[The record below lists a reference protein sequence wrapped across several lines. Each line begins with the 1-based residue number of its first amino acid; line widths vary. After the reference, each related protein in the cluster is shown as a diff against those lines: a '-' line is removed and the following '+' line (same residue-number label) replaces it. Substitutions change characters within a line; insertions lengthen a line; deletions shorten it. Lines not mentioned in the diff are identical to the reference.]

1 MGKRAAH
8 EGSVRQRRDGTWE
21 ARIQVGGV
29 RVSRYGA
36 TRAEVVAKLHALQST
51 PVLRSTTTVILSEW
65 VGQWIAE
72 RDLRPSAR
80 STYER
85 VLRPILRD
93 LGHVTLAKLNP
104 LMLSLQFS
112 LLKERGVGARRVQL
126 AHGYLK
132 GCLAHAVEMGL
143 IATNPMSGVKRPR
156 WVPKTKRYWTFEE
169 TTRFLSTCQSSSL
182 RYAPLFLLI
191 ATTGLRISEALAL
204 EDGSSPTLTISGA
217 VVWEQ
222 SRGYAAGEV
231 KTPTSRR
238 QVTVPEAGVGAL
250 SSIPFRT
257 SGGKVPRPAI
267 LYATLATLCAQA
279 QVPPVSPHALRHIH
293 AALAYK
299 ATGDAY
305 AVQKRLG
312 HASVTT
318 TMGLYGFGLSDE
330 DETGAALDTL
340 LGSGGRGGAGDTP
353 RA

>member
-65 VGQWIAE
+65 VGQWIEE

-93 LGHVTLAKLNP
+93 LGHVSLFKLNP

-169 TTRFLSTCQSSSL
+169 TARFLSTCQSSSL

-250 SSIPFRT
+250 SCHPIPHEWGEGAAPGDPLRDPRHPLCPGPGSPRLPRT
-257 SGGKVPRPAI
+257 P
-267 LYATLATLCAQA
+267 YATST
-279 QVPPVSPHALRHIH
+279 PPWLTRRPGMPTPCRR
-293 AALAYK
+293 
-299 ATGDAY
+299 
-305 AVQKRLG
+305 RLG
-312 HASVTT
+312 SCERDDHDGVVWIRPH
-318 TMGLYGFGLSDE
+318 
-330 DETGAALDTL
+330 
-340 LGSGGRGGAGDTP
+340 GRGDGERSTGRPSRT
-353 RA
+353 